1 MPIPIEE
8 FANPEF
14 IRFRQGY
21 TISRLPNA
29 RAKYSEIVWREEN
42 ETRRYRNGQW
52 PRAGYNPNRQAT
64 RVERV
69 RITNDNPTLNPY

>member
-14 IRFRQGY
+14 TRYREGY
-21 TISRLPNA
+21 TIA
-29 RAKYSEIVWREEN
+29 RITTPTAKYSEVTWMEQN

-52 PRAGYNPNRQAT
+52 PRAGYNPNRNAT

-69 RITNDNPTLNPY
+69 RITSDTLTLDPY

>member
-14 IRFRQGY
+14 IRYREGY
-21 TISRLPNA
+21 TIA
-29 RAKYSEIVWREEN
+29 RITGKQAKYSEILWMEEN
-42 ETRRYRNGQW
+42 DTRRYRDGQW
-52 PRAGYNPNRQAT
+52 KRAGYNPNRQST

-69 RITNDNPTLNPY
+69 RIANDSLTLDPY